1 MANLIT
7 LTDPQSSVAEAYQ
20 SLRTNIEF
28 AHLEQP
34 LRTLLVTP
42 VDQSIDKSLAVAN
55 LAVSMAQ
62 AGDRVL
68 VVDGDLRRPQQH
80 EIFGVANS
88 RGLADWLPAGGPP
101 PVQPTKVERLQVLPA
116 GTIPPN
122 PVALLGQKRLA
133 EALAELATLADYVI
147 CDAPPLLAVTDGA
160 LWASKVDGVLV
171 LVNAGSTRRE
181 QALRARAM
189 LEKVHAR
196 IIGAVLLNAD
206 RDAALTG
213 YQR

>member
-7 LTDPQSSVAEAYQ
+7 LTDPQSPVAEAYQ

-28 AHLEQP
+28 ARLERP
-34 LRTLLVTP
+34 LHTLLVTP

-80 EIFGVANS
+80 EIFGVANN
-88 RGLADWLPAGGPP
+88 RGLADWLPNGGAP
-101 PVQPTKVERLQVLPA
+101 PVQSTQVERLQLLTA
-116 GTIPPN
+116 GAIPSN
-122 PVALLGQKRLA
+122 PVAILSQKRLE

-181 QALRARAM
+181 QALRARAI

-196 IIGAVLLNAD
+196 IIGAVLLNVD
-206 RDAALTG
+206 RDAAMSG